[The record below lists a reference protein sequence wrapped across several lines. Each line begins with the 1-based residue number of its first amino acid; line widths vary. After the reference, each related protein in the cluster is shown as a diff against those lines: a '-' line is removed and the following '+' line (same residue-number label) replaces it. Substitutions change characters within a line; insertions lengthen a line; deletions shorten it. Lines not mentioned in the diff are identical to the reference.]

1 MPKHAS
7 REPEF
12 DLVQIPPQ
20 RKAIGDRV
28 SLSRREKPTF
38 DMLIEVRADA
48 VVAARERYKTEA
60 GDRVL
65 PTYNDI
71 IIKAVGDLL
80 VRHRALNACIDEAGV
95 KMLKPT
101 NVGFAAATPQGVVLP
116 TVFGADKKTVWEI
129 APETKDMVDL
139 ARNGKLRASLQM
151 GAGFTV
157 SNIGPVGIDAF
168 SAIISPPQVAILT
181 VGSMTLR
188 PVVDGGRS
196 WKPGQPA
203 SESRIVA
210 APTVNMILTVDH
222 RAIDGAEAAP
232 FLKDLRDRL
241 ENWDA

>member
-1 MPKHAS
+1 MPRTS

-12 DLVQIPPQ
+12 DPFEIPPQ

-28 SLSRREKPTF
+28 SMSRREKPTF

-48 VVAARERYKTEA
+48 IVAAREQYKAEA

-80 VRHRALNACIDEAGV
+80 PTYRVLNAWIDETGV
-95 KMLKPT
+95 KLLKPV

-116 TVFGADKKTVWEI
+116 TVFAVDKKTVWDI
-129 APETKDMVDL
+129 ATETKDMVDL

-157 SNIGPVGIDAF
+157 SNIGPVGVDAF
-168 SAIISPPQVAILT
+168 SAIISPPQMAILT
-181 VGSMTLR
+181 VGSMCLR
-188 PVVDGGRS
+188 PVVDGGRA

-203 SESRIVA
+203 ADCRIVA
-210 APTVNMILTVDH
+210 APTVNMVLTVDH
-222 RAIDGAEAAP
+222 RAVDGAEAAP

-241 ENWDA
+241 ENWQA

>member
-1 MPKHAS
+1 MPRPS

-12 DLVQIPPQ
+12 DLVEIPPQ

-48 VVAARERYKTEA
+48 IAGAREQYKVEA
-60 GDRVL
+60 GERVL

-71 IIKAVGDLL
+71 VIKAVGDLL
-80 VRHRALNACIDEAGV
+80 PQYRALNAWVDEAGV
-95 KMLKPT
+95 KLLKPI

-116 TVFGADKKTVWEI
+116 TVFEVDKKTVWDI
-129 APETKDMVDL
+129 APETKEMVDL

-157 SNIGPVGIDAF
+157 SNIGPVGVDAF

-181 VGSMTLR
+181 VGSMALR
-188 PVVDGGRS
+188 SAVERGRE
-196 WKPGQPA
+196 WKPGQPPTDHG
-203 SESRIVA
+203 IVA
-210 APTVNMILTVDH
+210 APTVNMVLTVDH

-241 ENWDA
+241 ENWQA

>member
-1 MPKHAS
+1 MPRSS
-7 REPEF
+7 REPEC
-12 DLVQIPPQ
+12 DLVEIPPQ

-28 SLSRREKPTF
+28 STSRREKPTF

-48 VVAARERYKTEA
+48 IVAAREQYKAEA
-60 GDRVL
+60 GERVL

-80 VRHRALNACIDEAGV
+80 PEYRVLNAWVEGGSV
-95 KMLKPT
+95 KLLKPI

-116 TVFGADKKTVWEI
+116 TVFEVDKKTVWDI

-157 SNIGPVGIDAF
+157 SNIGPVGVDAF

-181 VGSMTLR
+181 VGSMVLR
-188 PVVDGGRS
+188 PVVDRGRE
-196 WKPGQPA
+196 WKPGQPTTD
-203 SESRIVA
+203 RQLIA

-241 ENWDA
+241 EDWGG

>member
-1 MPKHAS
+1 MPRPS

-12 DLVQIPPQ
+12 DLVEIPPQ

-48 VVAARERYKTEA
+48 LVAARERYKAEA

-80 VRHRALNACIDEAGV
+80 PQYRVLNAWIDEAGV
-95 KMLKPT
+95 KLLKPI

-116 TVFGADKKTVWEI
+116 TVFEVDKKSVWDI

-139 ARNGKLRASLQM
+139 ARNGRLRASLQM

-157 SNIGPVGIDAF
+157 SNIGPVGVDVF

-181 VGSMTLR
+181 VGSMALR

-196 WKPGQPA
+196 WKPGAPTA
-203 SESRIVA
+203 DYRTVA
-210 APTVNMILTVDH
+210 APTVNMVLTVDH

-241 ENWDA
+241 ENWQA

>member
-1 MPKHAS
+1 MPRAS
-7 REPEF
+7 REPEY
-12 DLVQIPPQ
+12 DLVEIPPV

-28 SLSRREKPTF
+28 SLSRTEKPTF

-48 VVAARERYKTEA
+48 IVAAREQYKAEA

-80 VRHRALNACIDEAGV
+80 VTHRRLNAWIDAEGV
-95 KMLKPT
+95 KMLKPV

-116 TVFGADKKTVWEI
+116 TVFEVDKKTVWDV
-129 APETKDMVDL
+129 APKTKEMVDL

-157 SNIGPVGIDAF
+157 SNIGPVGVDAF

-181 VGSMTLR
+181 VGSMVLR
-188 PVVDGGRS
+188 PVVDRGRE

-203 SESRIVA
+203 TDCRIVA
-210 APTVNMILTVDH
+210 APTVNMVLTVDH

-241 ENWDA
+241 EKWGC

>member
-1 MPKHAS
+1 MPRPS
-7 REPEF
+7 REPELE
-12 DLVQIPPQ
+12 LVPIPPQ

-38 DMLIEVRADA
+38 DMLVQVCADA
-48 VVAARERYKTEA
+48 IVAAREQYKAEA
-60 GDRVL
+60 GERVL

-80 VRHRALNACIDEAGV
+80 PTYRVLNAWIDEAGV
-95 KMLKPT
+95 KLLKPI

-116 TVFGADKKTVWEI
+116 TVFEVDKKSVWDI

-139 ARNGKLRASLQM
+139 ARNGRLRASLQM

-157 SNIGPVGIDAF
+157 SNIGPVGVDAF

-181 VGSMTLR
+181 VGSMALR
-188 PVVDGGRS
+188 PVVEGGRA
-196 WKPGQPA
+196 WKPGQPTDD
-203 SESRIVA
+203 RQIVA
-210 APTVNMILTVDH
+210 APTVNMVLTVDH

-241 ENWDA
+241 ENWQA

>member
-1 MPKHAS
+1 MPRVS

-12 DLVQIPPQ
+12 DLVEIPPA

-48 VVAARERYKTEA
+48 IVGAREQYKAEA

-80 VRHRALNACIDEAGV
+80 PTYRVLNAWIDEAGV
-95 KMLKPT
+95 KMLKPI

-116 TVFGADKKTVWEI
+116 TVFEVDKKTVWDI
-129 APETKDMVDL
+129 ATETKDMVDL

-157 SNIGPVGIDAF
+157 SNIGPVGVDAF

-181 VGSMTLR
+181 VGSMALR
-188 PVVDGGRS
+188 PVVERARE
-196 WKPGQPA
+196 WKPGTPPTDYG
-203 SESRIVA
+203 IVA
-210 APTVNMILTVDH
+210 APTVNMVLTVDH

-241 ENWDA
+241 ENWGC